1 MSVSMTVIQE
11 LIGLFVDDGAL
22 AIAILGVVAFA
33 ALVAAAVPG
42 MPLAAGAILVLGCP
56 GVLLINILRA
66 SRS

>member
-1 MSVSMTVIQE
+1 MTVIRE

-56 GVLLINILRA
+56 GVLLINILIA

>member
-42 MPLAAGAILVLGCP
+42 VPLAAGAILVLGCP

>member
-1 MSVSMTVIQE
+1 MSASMAVIRE

>member
-1 MSVSMTVIQE
+1 MTVIQE
-11 LIGLFVDDGAL
+11 VIGLFVDDGAL

>member
-1 MSVSMTVIQE
+1 MTVIQE

-22 AIAILGVVAFA
+22 AIAILAVVAFA

-42 MPLAAGAILVLGCP
+42 VPLAAGSILVLGCP

>member
-1 MSVSMTVIQE
+1 MTVIRE

-22 AIAILGVVAFA
+22 AIAILGIVAFA

-42 MPLAAGAILVLGCP
+42 MPLAAGAILALGCP
-56 GVLLINILRA
+56 GVLLINIVRA

>member
-1 MSVSMTVIQE
+1 MTVIRE

-42 MPLAAGAILVLGCP
+42 VPLAAGAILVLGCP

>member
-1 MSVSMTVIQE
+1 
-11 LIGLFVDDGAL
+11 L
-22 AIAILGVVAFA
+22 A

>member
-1 MSVSMTVIQE
+1 MTVIQE

-22 AIAILGVVAFA
+22 AIAILGVVALA

>member
-1 MSVSMTVIQE
+1 MTVIRE

-56 GVLLINILRA
+56 GVLLINILKA

>member
-1 MSVSMTVIQE
+1 MTVIQE

-33 ALVAAAVPG
+33 ALVAATVPG

>member
-1 MSVSMTVIQE
+1 MTVIQE

-22 AIAILGVVAFA
+22 AIAILGIVAFA

>member
-1 MSVSMTVIQE
+1 MSASMAVIRE

-42 MPLAAGAILVLGCP
+42 MPLAAGAILALGCP
-56 GVLLINILRA
+56 GVLLINIVRA

>member
-1 MSVSMTVIQE
+1 MTVIRE

-42 MPLAAGAILVLGCP
+42 MPLAAGAILVLGRS

>member
-1 MSVSMTVIQE
+1 MTVIQE

-42 MPLAAGAILVLGCP
+42 MPFAAGAILVLGCP

>member
-1 MSVSMTVIQE
+1 VSVSMTVIQE

>member
-1 MSVSMTVIQE
+1 MTVIQE

-42 MPLAAGAILVLGCP
+42 MPLAAGAILALGCP
-56 GVLLINILRA
+56 GVLLINIVRA

>member
-1 MSVSMTVIQE
+1 MTVIRE

-22 AIAILGVVAFA
+22 AIAILGIVAFA

>member
-1 MSVSMTVIQE
+1 MTVIQE

-33 ALVAAAVPG
+33 ALVASAVPG

>member
-1 MSVSMTVIQE
+1 MTVIQE

-42 MPLAAGAILVLGCP
+42 VPLAAGSILVLGCP

>member
-1 MSVSMTVIQE
+1 MTVIQE

>member
-1 MSVSMTVIQE
+1 MSASMAVIRE

-22 AIAILGVVAFA
+22 AIAILGIVAFA

-42 MPLAAGAILVLGCP
+42 MPLAAGAILALGCP
-56 GVLLINILRA
+56 GVLLINIARA

>member
-1 MSVSMTVIQE
+1 MTVIQE
-11 LIGLFVDDGAL
+11 VIGLFVDDGAL

-42 MPLAAGAILVLGCP
+42 MPLAAGAILALGCP
-56 GVLLINILRA
+56 GVLLINIVRA

>member
-1 MSVSMTVIQE
+1 MSVSMTVIRE

>member
-1 MSVSMTVIQE
+1 MTVIRE

-42 MPLAAGAILVLGCP
+42 MPLAAGAILVLSCP

>member
-1 MSVSMTVIQE
+1 MAVVRE
-11 LIGLFVDDGAL
+11 LVGLFANDGTL

-33 ALVAAAVPG
+33 ALVAAAAPG
-42 MPLAAGAILVLGCP
+42 MPLAAAAILVLGCP

>member
-1 MSVSMTVIQE
+1 MSASMAVIRE

-22 AIAILGVVAFA
+22 AIAILGIVAFA

-42 MPLAAGAILVLGCP
+42 MPLAAGAILALGCP
-56 GVLLINILRA
+56 GVLLINIVRT

>member
-1 MSVSMTVIQE
+1 MTVIQE

-33 ALVAAAVPG
+33 ALVAAVVPG

-56 GVLLINILRA
+56 GVLLINIFRA
-66 SRS
+66 PRS

>member
-1 MSVSMTVIQE
+1 MAVIRE

-22 AIAILGVVAFA
+22 AIAILGIVAFA

>member
-1 MSVSMTVIQE
+1 MSGSMTVIQE

-42 MPLAAGAILVLGCP
+42 VPLAAGSILVLGCP

>member
-1 MSVSMTVIQE
+1 MTVIRE

-42 MPLAAGAILVLGCP
+42 MPLAAGAILALGCP

>member
-1 MSVSMTVIQE
+1 MTVIRE

-22 AIAILGVVAFA
+22 SIAILGVVAFA